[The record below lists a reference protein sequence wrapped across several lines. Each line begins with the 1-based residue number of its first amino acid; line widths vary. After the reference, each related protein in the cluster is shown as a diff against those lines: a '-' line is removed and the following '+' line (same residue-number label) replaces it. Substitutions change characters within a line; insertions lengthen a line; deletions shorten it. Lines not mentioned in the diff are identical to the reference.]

1 MIKVLFVC
9 TGNICRSP
17 TACAIFKEMVHRAGL
32 DREIEVDS
40 AGTEAYHVGEPAD
53 SRAIRFAA
61 NHGYDLRSHRARQV
75 RQDDFS
81 TFDYIVVMDKTNL
94 RRMQAMAPQGLA
106 GKVKLLM
113 NYLNEPDTTEVA
125 DPYYGGDEG
134 FERVIN
140 QIEGATKAL
149 LSRIKETYGLS
160 STKQK
165 TLK

>member
-9 TGNICRSP
+9 MGNICRSP
-17 TACAIFKEMVHRAGL
+17 TACAIFKELVHRAHL

-53 SRAIRFAA
+53 ARAIRFAA
-61 NHGYDLRSHRARQV
+61 AHGYDLRAHRARQV
-75 RQDDFS
+75 RLEDFKN
-81 TFDYIVVMDKTNL
+81 FDYIVVMDKNNL

-113 NYLNEPDTTEVA
+113 HYVSEPDTTEVA

-134 FERVIN
+134 FERVIS
-140 QIEGATKAL
+140 QIEVASKAL
-149 LSRIKETYGLS
+149 LMRIKETYGLNS
-160 STKQK
+160 AEKH
-165 TLK
+165 